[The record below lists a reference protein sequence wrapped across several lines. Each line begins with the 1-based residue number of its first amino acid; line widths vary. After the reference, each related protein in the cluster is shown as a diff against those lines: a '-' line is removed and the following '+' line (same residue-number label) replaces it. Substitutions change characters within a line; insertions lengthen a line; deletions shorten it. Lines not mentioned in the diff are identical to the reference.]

1 PRARRASRRFSARD
15 SRSAKALEVVSRR
28 ADRSPQGA
36 RRARA
41 IRTATD
47 DLEGRRRWIARPV
60 PRQRAGP
67 REALSA
73 DLLTEET
80 PRPRSTALTSCGAP
94 SPDPPRALAPRLLPP
109 LRGEDETA
117 QAAPDP
123 ARRSDAP

>member
-47 DLEGRRRWIARPV
+47 DLEGRRRWIARMV

-67 REALSA
+67 REARPTKSPPPPK
-73 DLLTEET
+73 DPPPPPTPPNPPPPPTT
-80 PRPRSTALTSCGAP
+80 PR
-94 SPDPPRALAPRLLPP
+94 
-109 LRGEDETA
+109 
-117 QAAPDP
+117 
-123 ARRSDAP
+123 